1 LISTD
6 FSGTLRQTFDFLP
19 HTLIKDWKETTM
31 KNWMKVLSLGGILL
45 SAAVVQAQPAAAPV
59 PAPAVDTTV
68 TTTTTTDT
76 AGTPGSTVIG
86 AENYGTMPTT
96 GGAPIAMALGGML
109 TAASAFFVRRKVS

>member
-1 LISTD
+1 MN

-59 PAPAVDTTV
+59 APAVDTTV

-76 AGTPGSTVIG
+76 AGTPAVIG